1 MRIPPLFALL
11 GIAVLVVHPSF
22 RPGSPVVPTT
32 AEQPALVPGP
42 AVAQD
47 MPAAED
53 WDAMPAQKA
62 PISTAAAFAY
72 SRHHAPTPLPAL
84 AFAALTGPAA
94 PDADVVSDGP
104 LAPAIDI
111 EPGELQGFSRD
122 SLCNAIVAVA
132 RANDLPVPFFA
143 NLIWQES
150 NFHLGSISPAGALGI
165 AQFMPETAVDHGV
178 INPFE
183 PIHALFSAG
192 KLLRKLRAQ
201 YGNLGLA
208 AAAYNAGPQRVN
220 AWLAEHR
227 GLPGET
233 RAYVVRITGQAAD
246 RWMTGELANDPQAA
260 VLPARAPC
268 AEVAAEVK
276 VEAKFARVAGLMAEL
291 SAATAPP
298 PKMHMAAMAMKLG
311 MPFGVP
317 LPRPKPPQL
326 RMLSAMK
333 DQSRPPAAGAWVKR
347 VAPVT
352 PRSTFAAR

>member
-1 MRIPPLFALL
+1 MW
-11 GIAVLVVHPSF
+11 HPSL
-22 RPGSPVVPTT
+22 RPISTVVPTT
-32 AEQPALVPGP
+32 AELPALEAEP
-42 AVAQD
+42 AVAHEV
-47 MPAAED
+47 PAAED
-53 WDAMPAQKA
+53 WDAMPPQKA
-62 PISTAAAFAY
+62 PISTASAFAY
-72 SRHHAPTPLPAL
+72 ARNHPPTPLPAL
-84 AFAALTGPAA
+84 AFAALTGTAA
-94 PDADVVSDGP
+94 PDTDVASDGP

-150 NFHLGSISPAGALGI
+150 NFRLGSISPAGALGI

-192 KLLRKLRAQ
+192 KLLRKLKTQ

-227 GLPGET
+227 TLPGET

-246 RWMTGELANDPQAA
+246 RWMTGELAHDPQAI
-260 VLPARAPC
+260 VQPARAPC
-268 AEVAAEVK
+268 AEVAEEVK

-291 SAATAPP
+291 TAATAPP
-298 PKMHMAAMAMKLG
+298 PKMHMAAMARKLG
-311 MPFGVP
+311 VVP

-333 DQSRPPAAGAWVKR
+333 DQSRPPASHTAARGAPADFDR
-347 VAPVT
+347 H
-352 PRSTFAAR
+352 TFAAR

>member
-1 MRIPPLFALL
+1 MRGPPILALCSESPFWWGTPHFGFRL
-11 GIAVLVVHPSF
+11 SSRPPPSNRRQLTARSRLSLPSRTTC
-22 RPGSPVVPTT
+22 RPPRTGTPCLLR
-32 AEQPALVPGP
+32 QP
-42 AVAQD
+42 
-47 MPAAED
+47 
-53 WDAMPAQKA
+53 

-72 SRHHAPTPLPAL
+72 SRHHPPTPLPAL
-84 AFAALTGPAA
+84 AFAALTGTGRRA
-94 PDADVVSDGP
+94 DADVVSDGP

-165 AQFMPETAVDHGV
+165 AQFMPETAVDHGL

-192 KLLRKLRAQ
+192 KLLRKLKAQ

-227 GLPGET
+227 TLPGET
-233 RAYVVRITGQAAD
+233 RAYVVRITGQPAD
-246 RWMTGELANDPQAA
+246 RWMTGELAHDPQAA

-268 AEVAAEVK
+268 AEVAEEVK
-276 VEAKFARVAGLMAEL
+276 VAGE
-291 SAATAPP
+291 
-298 PKMHMAAMAMKLG
+298 
-311 MPFGVP
+311 V
-317 LPRPKPPQL
+317 RPH
-326 RMLSAMK
+326 RRA
-333 DQSRPPAAGAWVKR
+333 
-347 VAPVT
+347 
-352 PRSTFAAR
+352 

>member
-1 MRIPPLFALL
+1 MRGPPIIALL
-11 GIAVLVVHPSF
+11 GIAVLVWHPSF
-22 RPGSPVVPTT
+22 RSASPVVPTT
-32 AEQPALVPGP
+32 AEQPALMPEP
-42 AVAQD
+42 AVALD
-47 MPAAED
+47 VPAAED
-53 WDAMPAQKA
+53 WDAMPPQKA

-150 NFHLGSISPAGALGI
+150 NFHLGSISTAGALGI
-165 AQFMPETAVDHGV
+165 AQFMPETAIDHGL

-192 KLLRKLRAQ
+192 KLLRKLKAQ

-227 GLPGET
+227 TLPGET
-233 RAYVVRITGQAAD
+233 RAYVVRITGQPAD
-246 RWMTGELANDPQAA
+246 RWMTGELAHDPQAA

-268 AEVAAEVK
+268 AEVAEEVK
-276 VEAKFARVAGLMAEL
+276 VEAKFARIAGLMTEL

-298 PKMHMAAMAMKLG
+298 PKMHMAAMARM
-311 MPFGVP
+311 FGIVP

-333 DQSRPPAAGAWVKR
+333 DQSRPPSGAASVR
-347 VAPVT
+347 RQTPV
-352 PRSTFAAR
+352 RDTFAAR

>member
-1 MRIPPLFALL
+1 MRGPPIIALL
-11 GIAVLVVHPSF
+11 GIAVLVGHPSF
-22 RPGSPVVPTT
+22 RISTVVPTT
-32 AEQPALVPGP
+32 AEQPALTPEP
-42 AVAQD
+42 AVAHD
-47 MPAAED
+47 VPAAED
-53 WDAMPAQKA
+53 WDAMPPQNP

-72 SRHHAPTPLPAL
+72 SRRHAPTPLPAL
-84 AFAALTGPAA
+84 VFAALTGPAA
-94 PDADVVSDGP
+94 LDADNNIVSDGP

-165 AQFMPETAVDHGV
+165 AQFMPETAADHGL

-227 GLPGET
+227 TLPGET
-233 RAYVVRITGQAAD
+233 RAYVVRITGQTAD
-246 RWMTGELANDPQAA
+246 RWMTGELAHDPQAT

-268 AEVAAEVK
+268 AEVAEEVK
-276 VEAKFARVAGLMAEL
+276 VEAKFARIAGLMTEL
-291 SAATAPP
+291 TAATAPP
-298 PKMHMAAMAMKLG
+298 PRMHMAAMARVLG
-311 MPFGVP
+311 LIP
-317 LPRPKPPQL
+317 LPRPKPQQL
-326 RMLSAMK
+326 RMLAAMK
-333 DQSRPPAAGAWVKR
+333 DQSRPPAAGAWAR
-347 VAPVT
+347 RAAPAIT
-352 PRSTFAAR
+352 RDTFAAR

>member
-1 MRIPPLFALL
+1 MRGPPIIALL
-11 GIAVLVVHPSF
+11 GIAILVGHPSF
-22 RPGSPVVPTT
+22 RISTVVPTT
-32 AEQPALVPGP
+32 AEQPAASDRAIAPE
-42 AVAQD
+42 AAAA
-47 MPAAED
+47 PAAED
-53 WDAMPAQKA
+53 WDAIPAQTP

-72 SRHHAPTPLPAL
+72 SRHHPPTPLPAL
-84 AFAALTGPAA
+84 AFAALTGTAA
-94 PDADVVSDGP
+94 QDADVVSDGP
-104 LAPAIDI
+104 VAPAIDI

-192 KLLRKLRAQ
+192 KLLRKLKAQ

-227 GLPGET
+227 TLPGET
-233 RAYVVRITGQAAD
+233 RAYVVRITGQPAD

-276 VEAKFARVAGLMAEL
+276 VEAKFARIAGLMTEL

-298 PKMHMAAMAMKLG
+298 PKMHMAAMARMLG
-311 MPFGVP
+311 AVP

-333 DQSRPPAAGAWVKR
+333 DQSRPPAAGASVRR
-347 VAPVT
+347 VAPV
-352 PRSTFAAR
+352 RDTFAAR

>member
-1 MRIPPLFALL
+1 MRLSLRSRTTCRPPRTGTPCL
-11 GIAVLVVHPSF
+11 
-22 RPGSPVVPTT
+22 
-32 AEQPALVPGP
+32 
-42 AVAQD
+42 AQT
-47 MPAAED
+47 
-53 WDAMPAQKA
+53 A

-72 SRHHAPTPLPAL
+72 SRHHPPTPLPAL

-165 AQFMPETAVDHGV
+165 AQFMPETAIDHGV

-192 KLLRKLRAQ
+192 KLLRKLKAQ

-227 GLPGET
+227 TLPGET
-233 RAYVVRITGQAAD
+233 RAYVVRITGQPAD

-276 VEAKFARVAGLMAEL
+276 VEAKFARIAGLMAEL

-298 PKMHMAAMAMKLG
+298 PKIARWRRCADARVCPDPAEAAATAHAQCDEG
-311 MPFGVP
+311 
-317 LPRPKPPQL
+317 
-326 RMLSAMK
+326 SE
-333 DQSRPPAAGAWVKR
+333 PAAGRAR
-347 VAPVT
+347 H
-352 PRSTFAAR
+352 RSGAGAGVRDTFAAR